1 MEKHIPKRMCIAC
14 RQMKN
19 QNELLRIVRDNAS
32 GEIVTDIQKKKLGR
46 GAYICSDEKCINIA
60 MKKKGI
66 ERHLKSVV
74 DANLYEELISMKG
87 KSNE

>member
-32 GEIVTDIQKKKLGR
+32 GEIVTDIQKKKFGR
-46 GAYICSDEKCINIA
+46 GAYICADEKCIKLA

-66 ERHLKSVV
+66 ERHLKSTVN
-74 DANLYEELISMKG
+74 ANLYEELISMKG

>member
-19 QNELLRIVRDNAS
+19 QNELLRIVRDNIS
-32 GEIVTDIQKKKLGR
+32 GEIITDIQKKKFGR
-46 GAYICSDEKCINIA
+46 GAYICADEKCIKLA

-66 ERHLKSVV
+66 ERHLKGQT
-74 DANLYEELISMKG
+74 DARVYEELMEVEG